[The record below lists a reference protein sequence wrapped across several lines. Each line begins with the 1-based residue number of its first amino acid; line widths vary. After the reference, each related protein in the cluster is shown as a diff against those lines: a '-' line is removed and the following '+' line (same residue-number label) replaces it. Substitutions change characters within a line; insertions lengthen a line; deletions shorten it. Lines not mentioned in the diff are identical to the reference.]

1 MKSISEALVTTEDS
15 INYRNDFAQFLTE
28 SERSA
33 YTIKNYLCDLDG
45 FAVWLKSKGN
55 TEFAPE
61 LITPTDLREYK
72 HYLDETL

>member
-1 MKSISEALVTTEDS
+1 MKSIPEVGRKTKTS
-15 INYRNDFAQFLTE
+15 INYRDNFAQFLIE

-45 FAVWLKSKGN
+45 FALWLKSQVQE
-55 TEFAPE
+55 EFAPQ

-72 HYLDETL
+72 HYLDET